1 MLCSWL
7 RRLKR
12 SSGGRRYLR
21 TGLALVAAFGAAGCL
36 SLGGRDLSQLSL
48 AQRSAF
54 LVNFSNATFEP
65 DVNVELTEMVRQEGE
80 RRGRLLLG
88 DDRSLAQTVIYGEVT
103 LYRKEGR
110 LFDNYRNATRYELI
124 VACRIRLRDG
134 SGGDGVF
141 YSGELAARTEFAE
154 SEGAVETERRARG
167 RLLRQLAAQIH
178 QAIEIAVADRAS
190 APASAP
196 DGQR

>member
-1 MLCSWL
+1 MRIVHARAMGFCFGVRDAL
-7 RRLKR
+7 
-12 SSGGRRYLR
+12 
-21 TGLALVAAFGAAGCL
+21 LA
-36 SLGGRDLSQLSL
+36 
-48 AQRSAF
+48 
-54 LVNFSNATFEP
+54 
-65 DVNVELTEMVRQEGE
+65 TEQVTQPQ
-80 RRGRLLLG
+80 
-88 DDRSLAQTVIYGEVT
+88 QTVIYGEVT